1 MIQSSGKS
9 GQSESVLSSLS
20 ESAKAK
26 LNMEIKKAVSRQVK
40 KELAK
45 RRKKMAHKLIV
56 TGLVFVGGCVL
67 YFGSDAI
74 VDFVTDRAISAPKK
88 KPSAARRRH
97 AALAQ
102 RSRHKTAK

>member
-1 MIQSSGKS
+1 MQKKAIP
-9 GQSESVLSSLS
+9 SESVLGSLS

-26 LNMEIKKAVSRQVK
+26 LSMEIKKAVSRQVK